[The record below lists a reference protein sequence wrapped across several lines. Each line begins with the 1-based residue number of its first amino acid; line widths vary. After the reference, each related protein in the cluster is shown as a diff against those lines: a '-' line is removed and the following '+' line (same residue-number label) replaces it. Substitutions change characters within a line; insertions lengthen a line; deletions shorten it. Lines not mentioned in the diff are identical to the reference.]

1 MKKYDFIIIGSG
13 ISCLYFLKKVKEANL
28 NLKIAILEKKPF
40 AGGRISSINIKKDT
54 FDSGAL
60 RITNNHKLVLQLLKE
75 YGITDVLELNND
87 IKISDKL
94 LSKFK
99 KFLKDV
105 QQQKYQKFAFGEIA
119 KSHFPMDEYE
129 KLRVWFGYDQKWE
142 ETNCQYLAKVL
153 LSSYNAKKYFY
164 VKLGLSQLVD
174 AMFNELKNDFDFF
187 LGEKAIKIAE
197 GNNIYTMN
205 NKHFTAEHIIF
216 ACPPHY
222 IKNIQGTDELIPL
235 LAGVG
240 GQILNRIYAKFKDN
254 SWFPKTVLHSFKP
267 VCQTV
272 PISENIIMISYS
284 TNRDAKYWIQREI
297 DGTLWK
303 TLKEDLELKDVDKPV
318 WIKQNYWNPGTHY
331 WKPGFDPEK
340 TQLLSFKPLLK
351 RNWHIIGE
359 AFSMHQGW
367 MEGAL
372 ENAALFFK
380 KYSSNKLQMKDKV
393 YTLQEVA
400 RHNQLHD
407 AWIAVHGNVYDVT
420 NWIHIH
426 PGGDVIKYGIGK
438 DATDMFKSVGH
449 QEDALEFINE
459 YKIGILI

>member
-1 MKKYDFIIIGSG
+1 
-13 ISCLYFLKKVKEANL
+13 L
-28 NLKIAILEKKPF
+28 
-40 AGGRISSINIKKDT
+40 
-54 FDSGAL
+54 
-60 RITNNHKLVLQLLKE
+60 
-75 YGITDVLELNND
+75 
-87 IKISDKL
+87 
-94 LSKFK
+94 
-99 KFLKDV
+99 
-105 QQQKYQKFAFGEIA
+105 
-119 KSHFPMDEYE
+119 
-129 KLRVWFGYDQKWE
+129 
-142 ETNCQYLAKVL
+142 
-153 LSSYNAKKYFY
+153 
-164 VKLGLSQLVD
+164 
-174 AMFNELKNDFDFF
+174 
-187 LGEKAIKIAE
+187 
-197 GNNIYTMN
+197 
-205 NKHFTAEHIIF
+205 
-216 ACPPHY
+216 
-222 IKNIQGTDELIPL
+222 
-235 LAGVG
+235 
-240 GQILNRIYAKFKDN
+240 
-254 SWFPKTVLHSFKP
+254 

-318 WIKQNYWNPGTHY
+318 WIKQNYKNPGTHY

-407 AWIAVHGNVYDVT
+407 AWTPVHGNVYDVT

-459 YKIGILI
+459 FKIGILI